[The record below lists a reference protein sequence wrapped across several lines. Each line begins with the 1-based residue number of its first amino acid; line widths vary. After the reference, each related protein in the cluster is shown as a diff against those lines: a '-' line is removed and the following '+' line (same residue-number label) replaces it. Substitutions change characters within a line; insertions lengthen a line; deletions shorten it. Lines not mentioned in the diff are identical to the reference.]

1 MRRMNPPA
9 SAFPA
14 ACCGECERKRNG
26 FLLLRIED
34 SPQLAAESFNAA
46 GGDWPRETGSG
57 RMTGRRRWGL
67 LFLAMSVILWIG
79 CAGPE
84 KSVVAVPEPLA
95 THCREAIGAPRVE
108 RISEHVWLAIG
119 YDLASTVLIRTE
131 AGHVIVDP
139 WMNPARAERVKEAFL
154 KAVPAAPI
162 RAIIYTHSHIDHVGG
177 ASVWAEPGTEI
188 WATEAFTDHF
198 FKQYGLFI
206 TAETVRGGRQFGLH
220 VPSADLPCGALGPRP
235 EIGMASAGGVRLPTW
250 TFSGRKI
257 LSIGGVTLELIESH
271 GETHDHLLVW
281 IGADRTLI
289 AGDNFYRAYPNLYTI
304 RGTSPR
310 PVDDWIRSLD
320 EMRRLAPDH
329 LVPMHT
335 GPLHGREAIASA
347 LTDYRDAIQW
357 VRDETVRGANRGEP
371 LDILA
376 ERIKLPPHLAAP
388 VYNRELYGQ
397 VDWSVRGI
405 YDSNLGWFDGSP
417 EKLYPVPV
425 REAAVREVAL
435 IGGPEKVLALA
446 EKALAEG
453 DARWSV
459 HLLAKLRT
467 SGLAGSRLDGA
478 IRGRLALSYEK
489 LAAEVDN
496 TNGRAYLL
504 ESAHEL
510 REGPTPPATP
520 KISPEVAS
528 KVPLAVLFSQMA
540 VRLAPERAMA
550 VHESVQFLFPD
561 EERRFT
567 VTVRRGVAEIVEG
580 TPLPGTPEPVAVLV
594 ADAGTFRLMVLNLLS
609 PFTALSEG
617 RVVIRGSTLAFLQ
630 FMNRFR

>member
-1 MRRMNPPA
+1 MR
-9 SAFPA
+9 SD
-14 ACCGECERKRNG
+14 E
-26 FLLLRIED
+26 
-34 SPQLAAESFNAA
+34 SPQRAAEGGNSCGVWRGGEGPGPVA
-46 GGDWPRETGSG
+46 GC
-57 RMTGRRRWGL
+57 RWHIIIL
-67 LFLAMSVILWIG
+67 LVLGVVLGTG
-79 CAGPE
+79 CAVPG
-84 KSVVAVPEPLA
+84 KRAIAVPESSA
-95 THCREAIGAPRVE
+95 AHCREAIGEPRVE

-139 WMNPARAERVKEAFL
+139 GMNPVRAERVKEAFL
-154 KAVPAAPI
+154 TVLPAAPV
-162 RAIIYTHSHIDHVGG
+162 RAIVYTHSHIDHVGG
-177 ASVWAEPGTEI
+177 ASAWAEPATEI

-206 TAETVRGGRQFGLH
+206 TAETIRGGRQFGLH
-220 VPSADLPCGALGPRP
+220 VDPADLPCGALGPRP
-235 EIGMASAGGVRLPTW
+235 EIGATAAGGVRLPTR
-250 TFSGRKI
+250 TFSGRKV
-257 LSIGGVTLELIESH
+257 LSIGGVALELIESH
-271 GETHDHLLVW
+271 GETHDQLLLW
-281 IGADRTLI
+281 IGADGTLI
-289 AGDNFYRAYPNLYTI
+289 AGDNFYRAFPNLYTI

-335 GPLHGREAIASA
+335 RPLHGRESIASA

-376 ERIKLPPHLAAP
+376 ERIKLPTHLSSPA
-388 VYNRELYGQ
+388 YNRELYGQ

-405 YDSNLGWFDGSP
+405 YDANLGWFDGSP

-425 REAAVREVAL
+425 GEAASREVAL
-435 IGGPEKVLALA
+435 IGGPEKVLDLA

-453 DARWSV
+453 DSRWSV
-459 HLLAKLRT
+459 HLLTKLRT
-467 SGLAGSRLDGA
+467 SGLAGYRLDGA
-478 IRGRLALSYEK
+478 LRGRLARSYEK
-489 LAAEVDN
+489 LAAGVDN

-510 REGPTPPATP
+510 REGPTPPVTP
-520 KISPEVAS
+520 RISPEVAVQ
-528 KVPLAVLFSQMA
+528 VPLAVLFSQMA
-540 VRLAPERAMA
+540 VRLEPEKAMD

-561 EERRFT
+561 EGRRFT

-580 TPLPGTPEPVAVLV
+580 TPLPGTPDPAAVLV
-594 ADAGTFRLMVLNLLS
+594 ADAGTFRLMALNLLN
-609 PFTALSEG
+609 PLAALSEG
-617 RVVIRGSTLAFLQ
+617 KVEIRGSGLAFLR
-630 FMNRFR
+630 FMNRFRQVGEAGLTPERGASGPETGR